1 MSKRALDSL
10 FYILAEHQQMLE
22 SAPNILFLRARLH
35 EQLDSFVDKLH
46 CVQSFKPLA
55 AELLEAEF
63 SVSPQIA
70 TENTVLSPS
79 SSRASK
85 QQKGKLCLYL
95 PTLQKEENFYNFAQ
109 CLQWLEEDGILFC
122 SMENKYGA
130 SRFEKELERLTG
142 NIESF
147 SKSKCRIFCTTK
159 RSSTLNQELMKEWLS
174 KGNSQ
179 LIEGTSFITRPGIF
193 GWNKI
198 DRGSAL
204 LCEQLPNSLPGSGA
218 DLGAGFGYLSHS
230 ILTRIKDVQKLA
242 LYEAEAL
249 ALDVARLNLEKIQT
263 SVEVSYHWHDVRKG
277 LNIQNMDWIV
287 MNPPYHDGGD
297 SDVDLGKTFISM
309 AASSLRPAG
318 ELYFV
323 ANVRLPY
330 ERVVKDFFSSM
341 TCCVQTDGFKVLKA
355 IK

>member
-10 FYILAEHQQMLE
+10 FHILTDHQQLLD
-22 SAPNILFLRARLH
+22 SADKILFFRARLH
-35 EQLDSFVDKLH
+35 EQLDPLVDKMH

-55 AELLEAEF
+55 DDLMDAEF
-63 SVSPQIA
+63 DVSSHLI
-70 TENTVLSPS
+70 TENTVSSPT
-79 SSRASK
+79 SR

-95 PTLQKEENFYNFAQ
+95 PTLQKEEIFYNFAQ

-142 NIESF
+142 NIQTF
-147 SKSKCRIFCTTK
+147 SKSKCRIFFVTK
-159 RSSTLNQELMKEWLS
+159 KSDTLNHELMREWLS
-174 KGNSQ
+174 KGSTQ
-179 LIEGTSFITRPGIF
+179 LIEGTNFLTRPGIF

-204 LCEQLPNSLPGSGA
+204 LCEQLPHSLPGSGA
-218 DLGAGFGYLSHS
+218 DLGAGFGYLSHFV
-230 ILTRIKDVQKLA
+230 LTKIKDVQKLA
-242 LYEAEAL
+242 LYEAESL
-249 ALDVARLNLEKIQT
+249 ALDVARLNLEKIQKN
-263 SVEVSYHWHDVRKG
+263 VEVSYHWHDVRKG
-277 LNIQNMDWIV
+277 LNIQNLDWIV
-287 MNPPYHDGGD
+287 MNPPYHDNGE

-309 AASSLRPAG
+309 AASALRPGG

-330 ERVVKDFFSSM
+330 EKVVKECFSSM
-341 TCCVQTDGFKVLKA
+341 TCCVQTEGFKVLKA
-355 IK
+355 LK